1 MSLSKRNTCCVAF
14 IGLLLIC
21 LVVLSGWFG
30 AYQVQLLTAARAVE
44 GREQAQA
51 GSEEKLRALLLE
63 RYDILKDI
71 VESDKK
77 LLELGRG
84 DIKALKNATVAMFH
98 AEADLYSTNSERIK
112 VYEKLVAALREY
124 EAWAERRAA
133 AGREEADVLQVKVAR
148 LDAQIKLEKIRIA
161 PKALP

>member
-1 MSLSKRNTCCVAF
+1 MSLSKRNTCRVVF

-21 LVVLSGWFG
+21 LALMGGSFG
-30 AYQVQLLTAARAVE
+30 AYRAQLLATARAAE
-44 GREQAQA
+44 GREQAQV

-84 DIKALKNATVAMFH
+84 DIKALKNATIAMFH
-98 AEADLYSTNSERIK
+98 SEADLCSTNSERIK
-112 VYEKLVAALREY
+112 VYEKLVDALREY
-124 EAWAERRAA
+124 EAWTEKRAA
-133 AGREEADVLQVKVAR
+133 AGRDEVDVLQTKVSR
-148 LDAQIKLEKIRIA
+148 LDAQIKLEKLRLD